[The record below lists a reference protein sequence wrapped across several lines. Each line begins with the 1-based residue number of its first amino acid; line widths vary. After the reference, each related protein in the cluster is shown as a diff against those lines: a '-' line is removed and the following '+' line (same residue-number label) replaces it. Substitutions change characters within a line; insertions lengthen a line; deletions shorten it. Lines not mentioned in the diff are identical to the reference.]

1 MFAKTVS
8 GEWCVIFRFLYLRLA
23 VSFYS
28 LTGFAR
34 RTNGSDPKYSLGVPT
49 PAQIK

>member
-8 GEWCVIFRFLYLRLA
+8 GEWYVIFRFLYLRLA